1 MFVKSNVTKSKI
13 KLPWTPIT
21 EVTPSMF
28 EMMFTASVRAIEVFR
43 VEKGMV
49 LTMVVGALAGVGV
62 EQREKRTKTAEP
74 VMKRTVRLAAVMW
87 K

>member
-1 MFVKSNVTKSKI
+1 MFVKSNVAKI

-21 EVTPSMF
+21 KVTPNIF
-28 EMMFTASVRAIEVFR
+28 EMMFTAIVRAMEVFR

-62 EQREKRTKTAEP
+62 VLREKRTKTAEP
-74 VMKRTVRLAAVMW
+74 IMKRTVRLAAVMW